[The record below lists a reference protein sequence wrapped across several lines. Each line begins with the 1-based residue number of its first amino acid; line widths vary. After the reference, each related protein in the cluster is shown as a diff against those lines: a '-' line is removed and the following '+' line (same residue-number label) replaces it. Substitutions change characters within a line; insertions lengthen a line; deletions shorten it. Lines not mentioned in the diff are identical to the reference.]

1 MYHDDIG
8 KPYKNQSSK
17 GGDNGL
23 QFVSTWNEFSQ
34 EQWNI
39 VANGGNKKMLNYK
52 TLNLWM

>member
-8 KPYKNQSSK
+8 KPCKNQSNK

-52 TLNLWM
+52 TLNFWM

>member
-23 QFVSTWNEFSQ
+23 QFVSTQNEFSQ

-39 VANGGNKKMLNYK
+39 GANGEDKKVPNYK
-52 TLNLWM
+52 TLNFWM